1 MGTKTIIQTDVETAA
16 ISTELYQLILWNDDV
31 NTFEWVIQSLIDICD
46 YTEIQAEQ
54 CAYTVHFAGKCQVRK
69 GSFEKLRPQCEAF
82 IDRGINA
89 TIE

>member
-1 MGTKTIIQTDVETAA
+1 MSTKINIQEATETVVESVE
-16 ISTELYQLILWNDDV
+16 IHQLILWNDDV
-31 NTFEWVIQSLIDICD
+31 NTFDWVIQSLIEICD
-46 YTEIQAEQ
+46 YTELQAEQ
-54 CAYTVHFAGKCQVRK
+54 CAYTIHFAGKCQVRK